1 MINLWSIRMRASKKF
16 VTPMGRRRRS
26 SLITPKEIHISG
38 AEGLYRE
45 SEVVKVVKKY
55 IERALNHPR
64 GKADKILITIEEI
77 REKPKKIP
85 ALPLVTIENSSPT
98 EGEKIARKLLQS
110 EGISGMAVDS
120 TFELIKKDSMRG
132 AAIITAEKGKRLEP
146 DRKRGVRVSRLGISK
161 SASKQL
167 SARLTRHGINN
178 ETVMEALILASKVS
192 SCSHVIAE
200 LCVSDDPNYTT
211 GYVASKGLGY
221 VRIPHIKS
229 KGNRRGGR
237 AFFVKEGTGIRGI
250 IEYLERRPVIIG
262 EVSLC
267 RGIISFDE
275 ILNRTYI

>member
-1 MINLWSIRMRASKKF
+1 MRASKKLI
-16 VTPMGRRRRS
+16 TPMGRRRRS

-38 AEGLYRE
+38 AEGLCRE

-64 GKADKILITIEEI
+64 GKADKIVIAIEEI

-85 ALPLVTIENSSPT
+85 ALPLVTIENSSPI

-110 EGISGMAVDS
+110 EGISGMAVDK

-132 AAIITAEKGKRLEP
+132 AAIITAEKGKHLEP

-178 ETVMEALILASKVS
+178 ETVKEALILASKVS
-192 SCSHVIAE
+192 SCNHVIAE

-275 ILNRTYI
+275 IFNRPYI

>member
-1 MINLWSIRMRASKKF
+1 MRASKKI

-45 SEVVKVVKKY
+45 SEVMKVVKKY
-55 IERALNHPR
+55 IERALKHPR
-64 GKADKILITIEEI
+64 GKADKIVITIEEI

-85 ALPLVTIENSSPT
+85 ALPLVTVGNSSPI
-98 EGEKIARKLLQS
+98 EGRKIARKLLQS
-110 EGISGMAVDS
+110 ERISWVAVDRA
-120 TFELIKKDSMRG
+120 FELIKKDSIRG
-132 AAIITAEKGKRLEP
+132 AAIITAEKGKHLEP
-146 DRKRGVRVSRLGISK
+146 DNERGIRVSRLGITNLALKKLSTLLSK
-161 SASKQL
+161 K
-167 SARLTRHGINN
+167 GINN
-178 ETVMEALILASKVS
+178 ETVREALILASKVS
-192 SCSHVIAE
+192 SCNHVIAE
-200 LCVSDDPNYTT
+200 LCISDDPNYTT

-275 ILNRTYI
+275 ILNRPYI

>member
-1 MINLWSIRMRASKKF
+1 MKNLWSIRMRASKKL
-16 VTPMGRRRRS
+16 VTRHS
-26 SLITPKEIHISG
+26 SLVTPKEIHISG
-38 AEGLYRE
+38 AEGIYKK
-45 SEVVKVVKKY
+45 SEIQKIVKQYV
-55 IERALNHPR
+55 ERALNHPR

-85 ALPLVTIENSSPT
+85 VLPLVTIKNSSPI
-98 EGEKIARKLLQS
+98 EGEKIARKLLRS
-110 EGISGMAVDS
+110 EGISGIAVDR

-132 AAIITAEKGKRLEP
+132 AAIITAEKGKHLEP
-146 DRKRGVRVSRLGISK
+146 DREKGVRVSRLGINK

-167 SARLTRHGINN
+167 SATLTRHGINN

-192 SCSHVIAE
+192 SCNHVIAE
-200 LCVSDDPNYTT
+200 LCISDDPNYTT

-262 EVSLC
+262 KVCLC

-275 ILNRTYI
+275 ILNRPYI